1 MKKKM
6 MKVEIINEYFKRIPK
21 NLGSKEIN
29 LLIKEVIKKLN
40 IKGLEKKQINI
51 KYISTE
57 EMKNLNTLYLKKAK
71 STNVLAFKNEI
82 FLQGQTYQLL
92 GEIALCISVIE
103 KEAKNYQ
110 KKFETRF
117 KHMLLH
123 GLLHLLGFDHKSKK
137 DQKEMEAIEDE
148 IISELLGEAPY

>member
-1 MKKKM
+1 MSKDPGR
-6 MKVEIINEYFKRIPK
+6 ILIFDTTLNESGPNKID
-21 NLGSKEIN
+21 
-29 LLIKEVIKKLN
+29 LN
-40 IKGLEKKQINI
+40 NGKYGFGVDTNTL
-51 KYISTE
+51 KYISNE
-57 EMKNLNTLYLKKAK
+57 EMKNLNNLYLKKAK

-82 FLQGQTYQLL
+82 FLQGEPYQLL

-123 GLLHLLGFDHKSKK
+123 GLLHLLGFDHKIKK
-137 DQKEMEAIEDE
+137 WHKIFY
-148 IISELLGEAPY
+148 LRKCL

>member
-6 MKVEIINEYFKRIPK
+6 MKVEIINEYFKKIPK
-21 NLGSKEIN
+21 NIGSKEIN
-29 LLIKEVIKKLN
+29 LLIKEAIKKLN

-51 KYISTE
+51 KYISIE
-57 EMKNLNTLYLKKAK
+57 EMKNLNTLYSKKAK

-137 DQKEMEAIEDE
+137 DQQEMEAIEDE